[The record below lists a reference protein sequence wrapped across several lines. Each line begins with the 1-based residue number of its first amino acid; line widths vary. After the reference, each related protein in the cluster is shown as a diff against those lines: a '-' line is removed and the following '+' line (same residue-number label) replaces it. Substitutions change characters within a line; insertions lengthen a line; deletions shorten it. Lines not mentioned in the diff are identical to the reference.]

1 MELRLDSEMKEKQK
15 YRQQLGNCQEEM
27 KKKNQQLNR

>member
-15 YRQQLGNCQEEM
+15 YRQQLDSCQEEM